1 MKIKKYT
8 KLTFM
13 SWNEESSKDKTRAIA
28 LCYPNGYFNCAINT
42 QRDDMGKK
50 DENGVYERLW
60 WSDYALESEDYRPA
74 TYKEVV
80 LYLRYV
86 KWQQAVEDDLRVK
99 CIVTDGSTH
108 VICEEC
114 KPSLWYR
121 LKCEWNYIKVRF
133 KYWLDGKEYPMPK
146 DDLPF

>member
-1 MKIKKYT
+1 MRIRKYT

-13 SWNEESSKDKTRAIA
+13 SWNEESSKGKTRAIA
-28 LCYPNGYFNCAINT
+28 LCYSNGGYFNCAINT
-42 QRDDMGKK
+42 QRDEMGEK

-60 WSDYALESEDYRPA
+60 WDDYALENEDFRPA
-74 TYKEVV
+74 TDKEVV

-86 KWQQAVEDDLRVK
+86 KWQQAVGYDLKVK

-108 VICEEC
+108 VICEER
-114 KPSLWYR
+114 KPSLLERLRIEWYY
-121 LKCEWNYIKVRF
+121 LKARF
-133 KYWLDGKEYPMPK
+133 NAWLDGKEYQK